1 MNRMRKWCLLVVI
14 CLAVAAGSVS
24 ADVKTQDKTQV
35 KFEGMLGRMVGMFG
49 GKAAR
54 DGMVTS
60 HAVKGDRKIEL
71 TGDVSGRIVDLK
83 EEKVYELDLKKKTYE
98 VTTFAELRRRM
109 QEAREKAEKAQREAP
124 KEEQPQEPQKPAR
137 EMEFDFDVKETGKTR
152 TIAGHNAR
160 EVIMTVVMRE
170 KGKTLEESGGVVLT
184 SNSWMGPAIP
194 AMKEFAEFEMRYW
207 KAVAP
212 EAAGI
217 SPEQMAAAMAM
228 YPLLG
233 QAMERMKAE
242 GSKLEGTPLASTVTF
257 EGVKNKEAMDQ
268 QSQQSSGGGLGGMLA
283 RRMMKQD
290 TKPRTLIF
298 TTNHEMLAISTEVG
312 GTELDIPAGF
322 KEKK

>member
-1 MNRMRKWCLLVVI
+1 
-14 CLAVAAGSVS
+14 VS
-24 ADVKTQDKTQV
+24 ADVKTRDKTQV

-71 TGDVSGRIVDLK
+71 TGDVAGRIVDLK

-124 KEEQPQEPQKPAR
+124 KEEKPQEPQKPAR
-137 EMEFDFDVKETGKTR
+137 EMEFDFDVKETGQTR

-217 SPEQMAAAMAM
+217 SPEQMAAVMAM

-242 GSKLEGTPLASTVTF
+242 GTKLEGTPLASTVTF
-257 EGVKNKEAMDQ
+257 EGVKSKEATDQ
-268 QSQQSSGGGLGGMLA
+268 QTQQSSGGGLGGMLA

-298 TTNHEMLAISTEVG
+298 TSNHEMLEISTVVG

-322 KEKK
+322 KQK